1 MPRETT
7 HPADHAND
15 TSRLLDVLRSLVTET
30 QPEGTTRAARITLDS
45 RLEGELGL
53 DSLARAE
60 LMLRLAREFAAPL
73 PDAALAQAQTPRDLL
88 RYIAQLDGHSPSVG
102 SAPTTQALPEQATSG
117 VPEDAQT
124 LVEVLRW
131 HATRNAARTH
141 VLLYDD
147 DEHVQAITYGELLTD
162 AERVAAGLQARGL
175 RPRQTVALM
184 LPTGRA
190 YLTTFFGVMLAG
202 AIPVPIYPPARLAQI
217 EDHLQRHAQILA
229 NAQTAFLVT
238 VPQAKAIAALLRTR
252 VPELREILDAAELAA
267 PASATVT
274 TCPASPDDIAFLQYT
289 SGSTGS
295 PKGVV
300 LSHANLLAN
309 LRAMGSA
316 CRVDSA
322 DVFVSWLP
330 LYHDMGLIGAWFGA
344 LYFAF
349 PLVLMSPLA
358 FLARPMRWLAAI
370 SRHRATISAA
380 PNFAYEL
387 CARKIDD
394 TQIAQS
400 GESGE
405 SDECGECGE
414 LGRLD
419 LSSWRLALNG
429 AEPVSAATLDAFAT
443 RFAPYGLRREAI
455 TPVYGLAEN
464 SVGLAF
470 PPPGRG
476 PRIDIVAREPL
487 AREQIALPA
496 SPDMRNAHAT
506 LQVVACGYPLP
517 GHQIRIVDSADG
529 ELPERHV
536 GRLQF
541 RGPSATAAY
550 YRNAGATQA
559 LIRGGWLD
567 SGDLAYC
574 ADGEIFLT
582 GRVKDLIIRGGRN
595 VYPYE
600 LEQAVGSI
608 DGVRKGG
615 VAVFASHDARGV
627 GETLVVVAETRETEP
642 ARRES
647 LRQRIAETTLDV
659 IGIAADD
666 IVLLPPNAV
675 LKTSSGKIRRAA
687 SREAY
692 EGGTL
697 GAPCAYASAWRV
709 ALRLGVATWRARV
722 AGQAR
727 RVARWSFALWCWLAF
742 LVVALPTVLFICAAQ
757 APPLARRVAHRAA
770 RLMLA
775 ASGLTAGQ
783 HGVEQ
788 LSDADRLLLVNH
800 CSYLDALLLCALLP
814 ARHDYV
820 FVAKREFA
828 GRWVARAFLR
838 GLGSLYVERHAAPQ
852 SVEDVDALVGALSRG
867 ARLIV
872 FPEGTF
878 TREAGLRAFH
888 MGAFVA
894 AQRAHVALRIA
905 ALRGTR
911 EVLRDGSWL
920 PRRAPL
926 SLTVGERLS
935 ADGDDWAAAVRLRD
949 AARAH
954 MLALCGEGDLAR

>member
-1 MPRETT
+1 MPRETAD
-7 HPADHAND
+7 HADHADHAND
-15 TSRLLDVLRSLVTET
+15 ATRLLAVLRTLVAQT
-30 QPEGTTRAARITLDS
+30 QPQHALAAHAARITLDS
-45 RLEGELGL
+45 RLEGDLGL

-60 LMLRLAREFAAPL
+60 LMLRLAHEFSAPL

-88 RYIAQLDGHSPSVG
+88 RYIAQLNPHPPPVGTVSPT
-102 SAPTTQALPEQATSG
+102 PALPQQATSD

-131 HATRNAARTH
+131 HAARNASRTH

-147 DEHVQAITYGELLTD
+147 DEHVQAITYSELLAD
-162 AERVAAGLQARGL
+162 AERVAAALQARGL
-175 RPRQTVALM
+175 RVRQTVALM

-190 YLTTFFGVMLAG
+190 YLTTFFGVMLVG
-202 AIPVPIYPPARLAQI
+202 GIPVPIYPPARLAQL
-217 EDHLQRHAQILA
+217 EDHLQRHAHILA
-229 NAQTAFLVT
+229 NAQTTFIIT
-238 VPQAKAIAALLRTR
+238 VPQAKAIATLLRSR
-252 VPELREILDAAELAA
+252 VPGLREILDADELASPATA
-267 PASATVT
+267 PP
-274 TCPASPDDIAFLQYT
+274 CPAAADDIAFLQYT

-309 LRAMGSA
+309 LRAMGAA
-316 CRVDSA
+316 CDVSSA

-358 FLARPMRWLAAI
+358 FLARPLRWLATI

-387 CARKIDD
+387 CARKIADEE
-394 TQIAQS
+394 IAQLS
-400 GESGE
+400 QIGG
-405 SDECGECGE
+405 
-414 LGRLD
+414 LD
-419 LSSWRLALNG
+419 LTSWRLALNG
-429 AEPVSAATLDAFAT
+429 AEPVSAATIDAFAA

-476 PRIDIVAREPL
+476 PRIDVIAREPL
-487 AREQIALPA
+487 AREQRALLAPA
-496 SPDMRNAHAT
+496 DERPERAT
-506 LQVVACGYPLP
+506 LRIVACGYALP
-517 GHQIRIVDSADG
+517 GHPIRIVDSAGG

-550 YRNAGATQA
+550 YRNAPATQA
-559 LIRGGWLD
+559 LIRSGWLD
-567 SGDLAYC
+567 SGDLAYS
-574 ADGEIFLT
+574 AGGEIFLT

-600 LEQAVGSI
+600 LEQAVGNI

-615 VAVFASHDARGV
+615 VAVFASHEAQGV
-627 GETLVVVAETRETEP
+627 GEKLVVVAETRESEP
-642 ARRES
+642 GRREAV
-647 LRQRIAETTLDV
+647 RQAIAQAALDV

-666 IVLLPPNAV
+666 IVLAPPNAV

-692 EGGTL
+692 ENGTL
-697 GAPCAYASAWRV
+697 GAPSAAAWRV
-709 ALRLGVATWRARV
+709 TLRLGVAAWRARL
-722 AGQAR
+722 AEQAR
-727 RVARWSFALWCWLAF
+727 RVTALSFALWCWLVF
-742 LVVALPTVLFICAAQ
+742 LVVALPTVLFICVAQ
-757 APPLARRVAHRAA
+757 APVYARRVAQHAA
-770 RLMLA
+770 RLIVA
-775 ASGLTAGQ
+775 ASGLPVEQ
-783 HGVEQ
+783 RGVET

-800 CSYLDALLLCALLP
+800 GSYADALLLCALLP

-828 GRWVARAFLR
+828 GQRVARAFLH
-838 GLGSLYVERHAAPQ
+838 GLGCLYVERHAAQQ
-852 SVEDVDALVGALSRG
+852 SVEDVDALVAALSRG

-920 PRRAPL
+920 PQRAPL
-926 SLTVGERLS
+926 SLTIGERLS
-935 ADGDDWAAAVRLRD
+935 TDGDDWAAAVRLRD
-949 AARAH
+949 TARAR
-954 MLALCGEGDLAR
+954 MLALCGERDLAR